1 MSYEDMCITTWKTL
15 QPVFGDTGAAA
26 IMGNLQAESAMN
38 PKNLQNSYEKKLGYT
53 DDSYTAAVDAGRISR
68 QKFMNDSAGYGLA
81 QWTHH
86 SRKAN
91 LYDHLIPDCS
101 IGDLVGQLRFLITE
115 IYSYGG
121 LAEQLKDPKLSLW
134 DKTALVLRKYEK
146 PADQTDANVDR
157 RNRYSQQF
165 LDKYAVV
172 CPDPTFTINGE
183 DLLELRSCAKR
194 ILEILEDII

>member
-1 MSYEDMCITTWKTL
+1 MNHEDMCITTWKTL

-53 DDSYTAAVDAGRISR
+53 DESYTAAVDSGRISR
-68 QKFMNDSAGYGLA
+68 DKFTNDSAGYGLA
-81 QWTHH
+81 QWTHK

-91 LYDHLIPDCS
+91 LYDWLIPDCS
-101 IGDLVGQLRFLITE
+101 IGDLGGQLRFLIME
-115 IYSYGG
+115 IGSYG
-121 LAEQLKDPKLSLW
+121 LTDQLKSEKLSLW
-134 DKTALVLRKYEK
+134 DKTALMLRKYEK

-165 LDKYAVV
+165 LDKYAAV
-172 CPDPTFTINGE
+172 CPDPSFVIDGE
-183 DLLELRSCAKR
+183 DVEEIRSCAKR
-194 ILEILEDII
+194 ILEILERLD